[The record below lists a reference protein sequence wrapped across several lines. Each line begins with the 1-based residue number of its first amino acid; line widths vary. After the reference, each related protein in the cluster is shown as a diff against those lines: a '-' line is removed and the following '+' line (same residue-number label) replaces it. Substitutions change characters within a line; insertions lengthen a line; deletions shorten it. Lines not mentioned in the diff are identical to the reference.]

1 MCSKMH
7 EGTSLVVQWLWIL
20 LAMQGTWVQFLG
32 GELRSHMQLS
42 PDFTPP
48 EPTHQ
53 SLRVCAQPWKSLPAT
68 AKTWHS
74 QINKYLK
81 NAWLH
86 WGVLIYQGKFRIM
99 QRRDTEELFF
109 FPNQC
114 TWSCFLLSRYQLYLF
129 KSRDHDF
136 IVFMVQG
143 TSSRSFHTPH
153 LAVTHNTWLFGT
165 CLHWNDTVHLA
176 CVLSWALTEATLY
189 YTQWTPS
196 LQPSGNTGFQR
207 QSQGVTVLCQWW
219 LWRQPFP
226 RGGSN
231 AWMITSLWSC
241 SMCWFYSIR

>member
-1 MCSKMH
+1 MH
-7 EGTSLVVQWLWIL
+7 GSIEVYWFINEGLESCREEIL
-20 LAMQGTWVQFLG
+20 RNF
-32 GELRSHMQLS
+32 
-42 PDFTPP
+42 
-48 EPTHQ
+48 
-53 SLRVCAQPWKSLPAT
+53 
-68 AKTWHS
+68 
-74 QINKYLK
+74 
-81 NAWLH
+81 
-86 WGVLIYQGKFRIM
+86 
-99 QRRDTEELFF
+99 FF